1 MKPTRNFPEIF
12 NRELQVRISPP
23 VPPKGLL
30 FDKDGTLFD
39 FHLSWSG
46 FILNVIDDLSGGVP
60 ARRDHI
66 ADCLEYDYEN
76 KKFLPGALSIA
87 GTVKQQAMVISPAMP
102 HWSIDQIESYLVRA
116 ASQVSMVP
124 AVPLAP
130 LLTGFRDAGLRVG
143 LATNDAEAAA
153 RRHLEGAE
161 IIDKFDYIAG
171 YDSGH
176 GAKPDPGMCSAFA
189 ATLDLDPASC
199 VMIGDST
206 HDLDAGRAAG
216 MVTVAVLTGMAG
228 PDELAP
234 FADVV
239 LPDIG
244 ALPGWLAAR
253 G

>member
-1 MKPTRNFPEIF
+1 LT
-12 NRELQVRISPP
+12 QAPP
-23 VPPKGLL
+23 AAIQGLL

-39 FHLSWSG
+39 FHQSWSG
-46 FILNVIDDLSGGVP
+46 WIRDLIDTLSEGIP

-66 ADCLEYDYEN
+66 AQCLEYDYEN
-76 KKFLPGALSIA
+76 KIFLPGALSVA
-87 GTVKQQAMVISPAMP
+87 GTVKQQAGVLSPALP
-102 HWSIDQIESYLVRA
+102 HWSTTRIEAFLVQGAARA
-116 ASQVSMVP
+116 RMVP

-130 LLTGFRDAGLRVG
+130 LLAGFRASGLRVG
-143 LATNDAEAAA
+143 LATNDAESAA

-176 GAKPDPGMCSAFA
+176 GAKPDPGMCRAFA
-189 ATLDLDPASC
+189 AAFDLDPATC

-228 PDELAP
+228 RDALEP
-234 FADVV
+234 FADAV